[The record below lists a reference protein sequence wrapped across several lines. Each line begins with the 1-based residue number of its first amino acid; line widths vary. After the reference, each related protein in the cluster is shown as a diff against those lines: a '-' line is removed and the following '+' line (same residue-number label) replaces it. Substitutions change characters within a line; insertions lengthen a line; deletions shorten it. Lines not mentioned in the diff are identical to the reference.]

1 MGVKVPFEGFDDKR
15 IYVWVDAV
23 WGYVTAVQKYCDEHG
38 LNFEDYWFD
47 DKGEHKIYM
56 CHGKDNIV
64 FHTIIFPALLMAADK
79 RFLMPDTCV
88 AVEFMNINGE
98 KMSKSKGN
106 AWPMLDM
113 LKVFPADTLRY
124 FCIACGPERKDS
136 NFTFDEFHKLVN
148 SDLVN
153 KFGNLV
159 NRTVNYKGWDNII
172 PDAKLDGNIKQ
183 LVATTYKKAGQCI
196 EKCNFREALSNIM
209 SLVESGNKYFDE
221 TQPWILFKQEDKTA
235 FNDVIYTCCYVIANL
250 SNLMEPFIPFAA
262 EKIRKAFN
270 INKAT
275 WSPIEI
281 KPGATIE
288 HMPVLF
294 VRMTDKDVVA

>member
-1 MGVKVPFEGFDDKR
+1 M
-15 IYVWVDAV
+15 
-23 WGYVTAVQKYCDEHG
+23 QKYCDEHN
-38 LNFEDYWFD
+38 LNFEDFWFNNNNNQ
-47 DKGEHKIYM
+47 HKIYM

-64 FHTIIFPALLMAADK
+64 FHTIIFPALLMATDK

-153 KFGNLV
+153 KFGNLI
-159 NRTVNYKGWDNII
+159 NRTLNYKGWDNII
-172 PDAKLDGNIKQ
+172 PNAVLDKNMKD
-183 LVATTYKKAGQCI
+183 LVAETYKNAGESI
-196 EKCNFREALSNIM
+196 EKCNFRDALSCIM
-209 SLVESGNKYFDE
+209 SLVEAGNKYFDE
-221 TQPWILFKQEDKTA
+221 TQPWVLFKQEDKSA
-235 FNDVIYTCCYVIANL
+235 FNDVIYTCSYIIANL
-250 SNLMEPFIPFAA
+250 SNLMDPFIPFAA
-262 EKIRKAFN
+262 EKLRQAFG
-270 INKAT
+270 IKKAT
-275 WSPIEI
+275 WAPVEL
-281 KPGATIE
+281 ATGQSVE
-288 HMPVLF
+288 RLPVLF